1 MSERAEKGHGKA
13 QAMKDP
19 FFRFCVETFLEAT
32 SVLVPRF
39 GYRKATEGH
48 TRQRPRRCYRQR
60 CGTDL
65 EEAALRTGRHSSFE
79 AEGQITAEPALPAL
93 TDSI

>member
-1 MSERAEKGHGKA
+1 MSERAEKEHGKA

-39 GYRKATEGH
+39 GYRKATERLPKATPGKDLA
-48 TRQRPRRCYRQR
+48 
-60 CGTDL
+60 GATD
-65 EEAALRTGRHSSFE
+65 RGVVQT
-79 AEGQITAEPALPAL
+79 
-93 TDSI
+93 